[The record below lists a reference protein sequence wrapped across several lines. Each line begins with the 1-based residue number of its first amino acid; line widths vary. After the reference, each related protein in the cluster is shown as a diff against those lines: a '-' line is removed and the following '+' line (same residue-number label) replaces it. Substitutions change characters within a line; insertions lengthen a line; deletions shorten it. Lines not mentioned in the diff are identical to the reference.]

1 MFVIVKERPLHMS
14 QDITDFM
21 AKRRQVPYWEKK
33 YNGQESMEEGPMRK
47 RLTGKGDN
55 KYPEWELS
63 LRAVVSS

>member
-33 YNGQESMEEGPMRK
+33 STMARNPWRRG
-47 RLTGKGDN
+47 L
-55 KYPEWELS
+55 
-63 LRAVVSS
+63 